1 MNRYT
6 RTLNAPTIIGLT
18 GPAGS
23 GKDTVADLLR
33 THARFAK
40 CAFADQLRWEV
51 CEAFGIEPLL
61 LTHRSRKEEPHPALA
76 LAKCKD
82 HAFTGL
88 LLQSGLY
95 DRFNGSVEDFMAAPR
110 SPRHIMQLWGTE
122 YRRSLDSGYWTGA
135 VVAHVN
141 YQCKNFNT
149 RHVITD
155 VRFENEA
162 QAVRNMG
169 GVVWQIKRPDL
180 KVDTTHASESDGSQF
195 GPDAV
200 INNSHD
206 IRHLQSVVMGAWLML
221 ETGMSAQEVCNM
233 GLAHTEMAC
242 QQWGTYGKALEA
254 ESAT

>member
-1 MNRYT
+1 MTPTLHT
-6 RTLNAPTIIGLT
+6 RTLNAPTIIGLA

-33 THARFAK
+33 THARFSK
-40 CAFADQLRWEV
+40 CAFAEALRYEV
-51 CEAFGIEPLL
+51 CDAFSIEPLL
-61 LTHRSRKEEPHPALA
+61 LTHRPTKEEPHPALA
-76 LAKCKD
+76 LARCKD
-82 HAFTGL
+82 HAFPGL
-88 LLQSGLY
+88 LLQGKLL
-95 DRFNGSVEDFMAAPR
+95 DQFNGTISEFMAAPR
-110 SPRHIMQLWGTE
+110 SPRQIMQLWGTE
-122 YRRSLDSGYWTGA
+122 YRRAIDGSYWTGQ

-141 YQCKNFNT
+141 YQCKNHNT

-169 GVVWQIKRPDL
+169 GVIWQIKRPDL

-195 GPDAV
+195 KPDAI

-221 ETGMSAQEVCNM
+221 ETGMSSQEVFNM
-233 GLAHTEMAC
+233 GMAHTDLAC
-242 QQWGTYGKALEA
+242 EQWGVYNKCLE
-254 ESAT
+254 TV

>member
-1 MNRYT
+1 MQHS
-6 RTLNAPTIIGLT
+6 RTLNAPTIIGLA

-33 THARFAK
+33 THARFMK
-40 CAFADQLRWEV
+40 CAFADALRYEV

-61 LTHRSRKEEPHPALA
+61 LSYRPTKEEPHPALA

-82 HAFTGL
+82 HAFPGL
-88 LLQSGLY
+88 LLQGKLLE
-95 DRFNGSVEDFMAAPR
+95 RFNGSIAEFMALPR
-110 SPRHIMQLWGTE
+110 SPRQIMQLWGTE
-122 YRRSLDSGYWTGA
+122 YRRATDGSYWTGQ

-141 YQCKNFNT
+141 YQCRDHNT

-155 VRFENEA
+155 VRFANEA

-180 KVDTTHASESDGSQF
+180 KVDTTHSSESDGSQF
-195 GPDAV
+195 KPDAI

-206 IRHLQSVVMGAWLML
+206 IRHLQQQVLGAYW
-221 ETGMSAQEVCNM
+221 AHDA
-233 GLAHTEMAC
+233 GLAGVKVEIA
-242 QQWGTYGKALEA
+242 A
-254 ESAT
+254 